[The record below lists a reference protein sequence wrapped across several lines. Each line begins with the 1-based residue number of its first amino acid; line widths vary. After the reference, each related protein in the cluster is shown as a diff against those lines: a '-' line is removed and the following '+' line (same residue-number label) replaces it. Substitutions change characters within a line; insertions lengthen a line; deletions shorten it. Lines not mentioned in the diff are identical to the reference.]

1 MRIPLF
7 LSPWI
12 SYFATMNFR
21 KVSIRSVAMLL
32 GIAAITLFNACK
44 KEKGSTTEPVEK
56 VIEIRTADGVMY
68 MWLYDSTPLH
78 KKNFLK
84 LADSGFFDSTTF
96 HRIVRD
102 FVIQGGDPLSKDS
115 IKTNDG
121 SGGPGY
127 TIPAEFSDSL
137 KHIYGAVGAARD
149 NNPLKASNGSQFYIV
164 TDINGEPTLNKNY
177 TVFGYI
183 FSGMDVALAISQK
196 QKDIRDRPLKDI
208 KMDVNVIEMS
218 TKELN
223 EVHHIKRR

>member
-1 MRIPLF
+1 MYCQKTWKKFLTGIGVLAALLF
-7 LSPWI
+7 
-12 SYFATMNFR
+12 
-21 KVSIRSVAMLL
+21 
-32 GIAAITLFNACK
+32 AAACK
-44 KEKGSTTEPVEK
+44 KEKTTAAEPMEQ
-56 VIEIRTADGVMY
+56 VIEIRTADGIMY

-78 KKNFLK
+78 KKNFMK

-137 KHIYGAVGAARD
+137 THIYGAVGAARD
-149 NNPLKASNGSQFYIV
+149 NNPQKASNGSQFYIV

-183 FSGMDVALAISQK
+183 FSGMDVALAISKK

-208 KMDVNVIEMS
+208 KMDVNVIKMS

-223 EVHHIKRR
+223 EVYRIKRR